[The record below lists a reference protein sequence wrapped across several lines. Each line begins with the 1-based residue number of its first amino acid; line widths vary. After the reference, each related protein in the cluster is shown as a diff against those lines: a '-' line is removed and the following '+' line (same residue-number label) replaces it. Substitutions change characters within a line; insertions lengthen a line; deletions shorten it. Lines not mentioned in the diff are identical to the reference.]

1 VAGAGAGVLFKL
13 AVGSVAAMAA
23 PAVRGE
29 ALAGLFLIA
38 YCGMII
44 PVVGMGIATEYVAA
58 TTAMAWFTGVLVAP
72 LAVIAALHASARRGP
87 QLAAQPSPPAGG
99 R

>member
-1 VAGAGAGVLFKL
+1 
-13 AVGSVAAMAA
+13 
-23 PAVRGE
+23 
-29 ALAGLFLIA
+29 
-38 YCGMII
+38 
-44 PVVGMGIATEYVAA
+44 MGIATEYVAA
-58 TTAMAWFTGVLVAP
+58 TTAMAWFTGVLVAL